1 MSEDDLRRLLTI
13 DKARGIKVVDRV
25 LEQVADLT
33 KQSNPEHG
41 KGKIKTAFKSALK
54 PTPTCKDLINSA
66 MECDPTGH
74 AAAAWALGSF
84 GLQMTQNELDRQQ
97 NVLEAYELLAG
108 ILQLAAFEHSYRIK
122 AVQIKAIWKKISF
135 LSTRRYPSCRQESS
149 SKTRS
154 ILVIRY
160 SILSTI

>member
-1 MSEDDLRRLLTI
+1 M
-13 DKARGIKVVDRV
+13 
-25 LEQVADLT
+25 
-33 KQSNPEHG
+33 
-41 KGKIKTAFKSALK
+41 KTAFKSALK
-54 PTPTCKDLINSA
+54 PILTCKDLINSA
-66 MECDPTGH
+66 VECDPTGH
-74 AAAAWALGSF
+74 AAAEWALVSF

-122 AVQIKAIWKKISF
+122 AVQIKAIWKTISF

-149 SKTRS
+149 SKTAS